1 MEKSEKI
8 DFSNRPKD
16 EDVKNTWG
24 AGCPVWIFGNGK
36 SDVFGRSA
44 NGTIIIK
51 ASYLFDI
58 IRTKRKP
65 AAD

>member
-24 AGCPVWIFGNGK
+24 AGCPVWIFGNEK
-36 SDVFGRSA
+36 SADKDMKEKFEIV
-44 NGTIIIK
+44 
-51 ASYLFDI
+51 DDE
-58 IRTKRKP
+58 TK
-65 AAD
+65 D